1 MKRQLLTVLLLL
13 ALSSLALGQAIL
25 PMPNLVDHQTTT
37 DNGSTTFTFTE
48 NIASAY
54 NILYLVVTCD
64 LTNYEAGQSGLGC
77 GAALTPPVDSNTPA
91 NTFTPIEHHGNTSYD
106 WSEEAYYAIIPQ
118 TGSDVITFTTVVDC
132 SNCTWKAMI
141 EQVQG
146 IQADN

>member
-1 MKRQLLTVLLLL
+1 MLFPVDGFGLRAEYHPHETAIDDCQTTNKAKGGSPMKRQLLTVLLLL

-37 DNGSTTFTFTE
+37 DNGSTTFTFTD

-77 GAALTPPVDSNTPA
+77 GAALTPPVDSNTPRKHLHS
-91 NTFTPIEHHGNTSYD
+91 NRTS
-106 WSEEAYYAIIPQ
+106 WQHIL
-118 TGSDVITFTTVVDC
+118 
-132 SNCTWKAMI
+132 
-141 EQVQG
+141 
-146 IQADN
+146 